1 MSSSTVRHAYLDWV
15 RGVAVL
21 IMIEAHVLDAWTQ
34 AGDRSRPL
42 FGYAMI
48 LGGFGAPLFLFLAGL
63 AAVLSAESKLRKTGD
78 FTASWRAVQSRGWQ
92 IFGLAFLFR
101 LQSYVLSGGYS
112 LSSLLKVDILNIMG
126 PAIATAALIGRLARK
141 WVVRFV
147 LFAAAATAVSLVTP
161 LIREMPAV
169 ALLPDPIEWYFRPTP
184 GRTNFTLFPW
194 TGFVFAGAAVGVVLA
209 RPGRADKRFQVMLAV
224 IGLSVAWIAH
234 EASLRPSPYQRSEY
248 WTSSPSF
255 FLLRAG
261 LLVLLLPIGYA
272 WVNAPWRNK
281 LSNWRPLEEFGRSS
295 LFVYWIHVEMV
306 YGFFSRPL
314 RRALTLE
321 SALVA
326 YVLFTAFLLALVRLK
341 SWLAEDRA
349 IYLTD
354 SKSVI

>member
-1 MSSSTVRHAYLDWV
+1 M
-15 RGVAVL
+15 
-21 IMIEAHVLDAWTQ
+21 
-34 AGDRSRPL
+34 
-42 FGYAMI
+42 
-48 LGGFGAPLFLFLAGL
+48 
-63 AAVLSAESKLRKTGD
+63 
-78 FTASWRAVQSRGWQ
+78 
-92 IFGLAFLFR
+92 
-101 LQSYVLSGGYS
+101 
-112 LSSLLKVDILNIMG
+112 
-126 PAIATAALIGRLARK
+126 
-141 WVVRFV
+141 
-147 LFAAAATAVSLVTP
+147 
-161 LIREMPAV
+161 
-169 ALLPDPIEWYFRPTP
+169 
-184 GRTNFTLFPW
+184 
-194 TGFVFAGAAVGVVLA
+194 
-209 RPGRADKRFQVMLAV
+209 
-224 IGLSVAWIAH
+224 
-234 EASLRPSPYQRSEY
+234 
-248 WTSSPSF
+248 
-255 FLLRAG
+255 G

>member
-1 MSSSTVRHAYLDWV
+1 
-15 RGVAVL
+15 
-21 IMIEAHVLDAWTQ
+21 
-34 AGDRSRPL
+34 
-42 FGYAMI
+42 
-48 LGGFGAPLFLFLAGL
+48 
-63 AAVLSAESKLRKTGD
+63 
-78 FTASWRAVQSRGWQ
+78 
-92 IFGLAFLFR
+92 
-101 LQSYVLSGGYS
+101 
-112 LSSLLKVDILNIMG
+112 
-126 PAIATAALIGRLARK
+126 
-141 WVVRFV
+141 
-147 LFAAAATAVSLVTP
+147 VSLVTP

-281 LSNWRPLEEFGRSS
+281 LSNWRLLEEFGRSS